1 MTRTRVG
8 AGSSEVR
15 PLQAFL
21 ANRHVD
27 VIDVARGAAPGTRRL
42 VVGDK
47 RTGRA
52 THVVSVA
59 VAPDAGARVEAEAR
73 HLEELRLLVR
83 PALTMSLPSL
93 VARVEV
99 SGRPGLVMSAVPGVG
114 PRGARS
120 PAALMD
126 EAIRVRA
133 WLTMM
138 WSDTAREPAP
148 VDFGS
153 QAYDVLLAR
162 FAGSRRAAVTLGALQ
177 RSRAALADRQIA
189 RVASHGC
196 LCPRHV
202 RVGDGGAVGAD
213 DWGRAALDADPLR
226 DLGSWVVR
234 AAGDGVE
241 GVFAGR
247 TGYARSLRDFVA
259 SGLAFWGI
267 SSRLWRDVIVLALA
281 EAAVE
286 GLEEQDATA
295 MDRLSAVTH
304 RLSPS
309 TTTKGRT
316 RQ

>member
-1 MTRTRVG
+1 M
-8 AGSSEVR
+8 
-15 PLQAFL
+15 QAFL
-21 ANRHVD
+21 ADRHVD

-83 PALTMSLPSL
+83 PALTMSLPSV

-99 SGRPGLVMSAVPGVG
+99 SGRPGLVLSAVPGVG

-162 FAGSRRAAVTLGALQ
+162 FAGSRRR
-177 RSRAALADRQIA
+177 RSRSVPYNARVLPWPTGRSHGWRATGACALATSGWVT
-189 RVASHGC
+189 VAQSA
-196 LCPRHV
+196 PTT
-202 RVGDGGAVGAD
+202 GGG
-213 DWGRAALDADPLR
+213 
-226 DLGSWVVR
+226 
-234 AAGDGVE
+234 
-241 GVFAGR
+241 
-247 TGYARSLRDFVA
+247 
-259 SGLAFWGI
+259 
-267 SSRLWRDVIVLALA
+267 
-281 EAAVE
+281 
-286 GLEEQDATA
+286 Q
-295 MDRLSAVTH
+295 
-304 RLSPS
+304 PS
-309 TTTKGRT
+309 TPT
-316 RQ
+316 R